1 MTERN
6 SESTF
11 IPADD
16 LSAGFSLRFFSNVII
31 DNYPAR
37 IYNIKKAA
45 LSGTAKK
52 GKIMKKLLS
61 ILLAL
66 VFVFTAALPV
76 FAESETTEAA
86 IIVPGVGES
95 MLLFEEGENK
105 DRRFFDPVADYL
117 KTEGTIGDLVGAAL
131 QATLFKKFD
140 KLDEMLKKVDDEA
153 AGALKMNPDGT
164 SAVPLRPVVFS
175 AAESSLAA
183 IRNIGRWDDIDY
195 GAMIALE
202 LEKHI
207 GAENVFIFCYDW
219 RLGPVEHAERLKN
232 FIADVK
238 SLTGVD
244 KVNLYGNSYGCQV
257 VAQYLYAFGGANDV
271 SRVVFNAPAWTG
283 TRLFKE
289 LMAGTEKEMN
299 FNIVEGARLL
309 MRFFGQEI
317 YFEPLT
323 KLIPDRVT
331 QHIAFTLVKYTID
344 SYLLY
349 SPGIW
354 SCCATGDYEEMKAK
368 LLDPEED
375 AEFIRLIDVPQYGVM
390 THIPEMLAQAE
401 ANGIFTAITMND
413 GTALMAGKKING
425 DGVVDAESASGGETV
440 KIGKNFADGR
450 TGIHVSPTG
459 ALDLTNAYLP
469 DRTWV
474 TTGQLHGQ
482 SYWDD
487 MTAPLVSSLLLK
499 GEPENVFADPAFPQ
513 FLDTH
518 CPGDGVSLRL
528 VGRVDKTLD
537 PEAGSIKAVIRNDS
551 EKYPTF
557 IKGVTVRGIPYRIS
571 PAFGILAPGQE
582 KTVTLKPTNRKGGSE
597 YGSVIISYT
606 VFGPFPLPRERSQAF
621 KLA

>member
-1 MTERN
+1 MRHE
-6 SESTF
+6 
-11 IPADD
+11 
-16 LSAGFSLRFFSNVII
+16 
-31 DNYPAR
+31 
-37 IYNIKKAA
+37 
-45 LSGTAKK
+45 K
-52 GKIMKKLLS
+52 GKIMKKFLS

-66 VFVFTAALPV
+66 VFGLTAALPV
-76 FAESETTEAA
+76 FAESKTTEAA

-95 MLLFEEGENK
+95 ILLFEEGENK
-105 DRRFFDPVADYL
+105 DRRFFDPVADLL
-117 KTEGTIGDLVGAAL
+117 KTDGTIGDLVGAAL
-131 QATLFKKFD
+131 QSLFFRQNK
-140 KLDEMLKKVDDEA
+140 KLDEMLKTIDDAA
-153 AGALKMNPDGT
+153 AGALKMDPDGT
-164 SAVPLRPVVFS
+164 SAVPLRPVVYS

-183 IRNIGRWDDIDY
+183 IRNVGRWDDVDY

-207 GAENVFIFCYDW
+207 DAENIFIFCYDW
-219 RLGPVEHAERLKN
+219 RLGPVEHAERLKS
-232 FIADVK
+232 FISDVK
-238 SLTGVD
+238 SITGVD
-244 KVNLYGNSYGCQV
+244 RVNIYGNSYGCQV
-257 VAQYLYAFGGANDV
+257 VAQYLYTFGGANDV

-283 TRLFKE
+283 TKLFKE

-323 KLIPDRVT
+323 KLIPDRMT

-354 SCCATGDYEEMKAK
+354 SCCATRDYEEMKAK
-368 LLDPEED
+368 LLDPEKD
-375 AEFIRLIDVPQYGVM
+375 AEFIELIDVPQYGVM

-401 ANGIFTAITMND
+401 ANGIFTAVTMDD

-425 DGVVDAESASGGETV
+425 DGVVDAESASGGEAV
-440 KIGKNFADGR
+440 KIGKIFTDGR
-450 TGIHVSPTG
+450 TGVHVSPTG

-487 MTAPLVSSLLLK
+487 MTAPLVSGLLLK
-499 GEPENVFADPAFPQ
+499 GEPENVFADSAFPQ

-528 VGRVDKTLD
+528 VGNVDKTLD
-537 PEAGSIKAVIRNDS
+537 PKAGPVKAVIRNDS
-551 EKYPTF
+551 EKYTAF
-557 IKGVTVRGIPYRIS
+557 INGVTVRGIPYMIT
-571 PAFGILAPGQE
+571 PAFGTLAPGQE
-582 KTVTLKPTNRKGGSE
+582 KTVTLKPTGLKGRSGF
-597 YGSVIISYT
+597 GSVIMSYT
-606 VFGPFPLPRERSQAF
+606 VIGPFPLARTRSQAF
-621 KLA
+621 KLT